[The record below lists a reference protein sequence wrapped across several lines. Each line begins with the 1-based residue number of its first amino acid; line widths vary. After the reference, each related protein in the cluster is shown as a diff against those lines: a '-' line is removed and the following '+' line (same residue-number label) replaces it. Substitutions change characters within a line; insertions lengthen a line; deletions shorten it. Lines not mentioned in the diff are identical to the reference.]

1 MKMNGLDLSAG
12 GTFWNKDSFR
22 LIRPDE
28 YPKFGLDPSDVPLGT
43 FPALKHPAQL
53 LSSYGGNAY
62 GFGIFESY
70 DRLNHYDI
78 QFIQSIDFKNRDD
91 VKKHHKRINEL
102 FRKIGILTRFSSHG
116 KPFYL
121 IPIHLVTGSLSHI
134 QSKLNE
140 IAKIVNFHKTKYLKE
155 HYDIGLVA
163 HRDDF
168 IVRELSLR
176 LKEHRF
182 FVLDSPE
189 KLTALNEELDLVIIT
204 QDLYD
209 MTLLEPF
216 IPDTKK
222 DISKGRVHQCATYIL
237 WKLYNLLTLDGELF
251 VISNKHIP
259 KTNRTA
265 KVFFKTPE
273 EQKNF
278 ALFTHIFKTRKRYHS
293 KDSDFRVNIFDLQK
307 YLSGVYVEPEISSR
321 LLRGRTLENMGFAEI
336 DHLPHLDMDYV
347 GTRLFGGQEKTWSG
361 LLSTFFDEIFLKPFI
376 PSFIEREWQ
385 ARFSCVDYA
394 PQFMLLY
401 LGQKKPLTTTLSK
414 VEQEVTESC
423 LAGCPLP
430 FLAEYRD
437 SFSFVIR
444 TLQILKDLWKEGNE
458 AFPQIL
464 LDRLIQPLENRRRR
478 FAALND
484 VLSLIAKIPR
494 LQNIERYLNPD
505 RIEGPRTKILANLA
519 ALPFFGISEDEIREI
534 VLIVIGHSPMGRI
547 VSGKLNE
554 KSLQPISDLAR
565 RLDRQQAI
573 NLLRYCRLMTLAE
586 TTAAKGTPITNEQL
600 VQLFDLYESAFR
612 IVTHRDLD
620 WDSLMDEKITAMGG
634 IRNKTIQK
642 ILMMTNHFEF
652 LSSWSELPEKGI
664 IEKESLADYDREK
677 LAGIEDVIRLVTIVG
692 TFEKYF
698 LGSDPLQLPAFCRKF
713 LDLEFHGISHL
724 FERMDIRLAFILL
737 WITANIVRGKIVNY
751 NPILADAE
759 NGDLKNLLKNLEK
772 EAKAINIRYLDISIL
787 EQFSENL
794 YQHGS
799 GFIVGTGF
807 QLRINPETG
816 VLDVGHVDL
825 DEHIRHLETLITEV
839 EGQPLSEIPDDTLSN
854 LERLFSNIESFYQS
868 HERLLEQLGVHS
880 KLPVKQKKWYQNIR
894 QLRNRLWAYFQS
906 KIFDPDFFYWDI
918 SRLYA
923 NAPSIIGFIFPE
935 FMALRKIQVAGR
947 LYLKSSVIE
956 YVMATARK
964 MQALVRR
971 DQTGFQD
978 LRFLHRL
985 AQREFGPMATG
996 TIGVNESQIAYL
1008 ESLVDRL
1015 RQSPHLFS
1023 ALIRCFLFQELGRI
1037 PAFRKKYA
1045 SQFNP
1050 ADFSEAGALFLEKE
1064 KLAGRYGLDGETE
1077 NNLIF
1082 LVRHHSL
1089 FHHILRG
1096 EIALNG
1102 LQRVL
1107 IPGSKDLFDA
1117 FFVFSFTMLA
1127 AMREDLMVEDLAGRL
1142 FNIRGICLKVMAG
1155 ETTFNKELE
1164 QIYLRK
1170 GDLFHALE
1178 DFQMKGL
1185 PEGLSP
1191 TEYLTSRHWD
1201 EREQSQR
1208 LASGKMVFALERLF
1222 RLRGIR
1228 YCLFVD
1234 LIQFIMKL
1242 PLKYIYNK
1250 HRFSSIGY
1258 ATFEKELFEA
1268 LRLYNTLQNL
1278 GEPVRHFILNHL
1290 IGDQIRL
1297 YGYEKISN
1305 YLNYKNQIKLLL
1317 IGLLGADK
1325 LLSKNDCVSLNLLP
1339 MDGDISRR
1347 YEAINDFLN
1356 RLPMEKLWGSTYQ
1369 ISQLFQARTGIRL
1382 DHQGGQKVISIR
1394 FLDHINL
1401 AKKIH
1406 HMNTIRDTNQL
1417 KNYFHY
1423 SLRAMRNYRFNTD
1436 DYELQLEAAFEERHH
1451 QIAEE
1456 ILTQTKKMMALIG
1469 DFEELYNAVQETEL
1483 RSLELGFT
1491 QDQRNRL
1498 KDFYELRK
1506 DHLRRDKLTEIQSA
1520 IHSIRDR
1527 RELKDYWDS
1536 TKRYL
1541 LHNRTYLGKEFENLV
1556 AKRLDEC
1563 AERLASAESGART
1576 TH

>member
-1 MKMNGLDLSAG
+1 MNGLDLPAD

-28 YPKFGLDPSDVPLGT
+28 YPKFGLDPSDIPLGT

-102 FRKIGILTRFSSHG
+102 YRKIGILTRFSGHG

-134 QSKLNE
+134 QSKLSE
-140 IAKIVNFHKTKYLKE
+140 IEKIVNFHKRKYLKE
-155 HYDIGLVA
+155 RYDIGLVA
-163 HRDDF
+163 HQDDF

-176 LKEHRF
+176 LKEQRF

-204 QDLYD
+204 EDLYD
-209 MTLLEPF
+209 MTLMERF
-216 IPDTKK
+216 TAVKKK
-222 DISKGRVHQCATYIL
+222 DMSKGRMHQCATYIL

-251 VISNKHIP
+251 VISNRHVP

-265 KVFFKTPE
+265 KVIFKTPE

-278 ALFTHIFKTRKRYHS
+278 ALFTHIFKTRKRYRS
-293 KDSDFRVNIFDLQK
+293 KNADFRMNVFDLQK
-307 YLSGVYVEPEISSR
+307 YLSGVYVEPEIISR
-321 LLRGRTLENMGFAEI
+321 LLEGRTLENMGFTEI
-336 DHLPHLDMDYV
+336 DQLPYLDMDYQ
-347 GTRLFGGQEKTWSG
+347 GIRLFRDQERTWSD
-361 LLSTFFDEIFLKPFI
+361 LLLTFFDEIFLRPFI
-376 PSFIEREWQ
+376 PSFIKREWKG
-385 ARFSCVDYA
+385 RFACADYA

-414 VEQEVTESC
+414 VEQEVTESN

-444 TLQILKDLWKEGNE
+444 TLRILKSLWKEGNE

-484 VLSLIAKIPR
+484 VQRLIAKIPR
-494 LQNIERYLNPD
+494 LQKIEGFLNPD
-505 RIEGPRTKILANLA
+505 RIEGPRTRILGNLS

-565 RLDRQQAI
+565 RLDRQQAL

-586 TTAAKGTPITNEQL
+586 TIAAKGTPITNDQL
-600 VQLFDLYESAFR
+600 VELFDIYESAFR
-612 IVTHRDLD
+612 IVTNRDLD
-620 WDSLMDEKITAMGG
+620 WDTLMDEKTSALGG
-634 IRNKTIQK
+634 IHSKTIRK

-652 LSSWSELPEKGI
+652 LSNWSELPEKGI
-664 IEKESLADYDREK
+664 MEKESLADYDKEK
-677 LAGIEDVIRLVTIVG
+677 LAGIEDVIKLVTIFG

-724 FERMDIRLAFILL
+724 FERINIRLVFILL
-737 WITANIVRGKIVNY
+737 WITANIVHGKVINY
-751 NPILADAE
+751 NPVLAEAE
-759 NGDLKNLLKNLEK
+759 NDDLKVLLKNLEN
-772 EAKAINIRYLDISIL
+772 EAKAINVRYLDIPTL
-787 EQFSENL
+787 QQFSENL

-799 GFIVGTGF
+799 AFIVGTGF

-816 VLDVGHVDL
+816 VLDVGYVDL
-825 DEHIRHLETLITEV
+825 DEHIRHLKALFTEV
-839 EGQPLSEIPDDTLSN
+839 EGKPLSEIPDVTLSN
-854 LERLFSNIESFYQS
+854 LEKLFSNLESFYQS
-868 HERLLEQLGVHS
+868 HERLLEQLGLHS
-880 KLPVKQKKWYQNIR
+880 KLPAKQKNWYQNIR
-894 QLRNRLWAYFQS
+894 QLRDRLWIYFQN
-906 KIFDPDFFYWDI
+906 KIFDPAFFYWDI
-918 SRLYA
+918 RRLYDH
-923 NAPSIIGFIFPE
+923 APSIMGFIFPE
-935 FMALRKIQVAGR
+935 FMVLQTLQVVGR
-947 LYLKSSVIE
+947 LYLKSSLID
-956 YVMATARK
+956 YVMASARK
-964 MQALVRR
+964 MQALVRQ
-971 DQTGFQD
+971 DQTGFQN
-978 LRFLHRL
+978 LRFLHSL

-996 TIGVNESQIAYL
+996 TIGVSESQITDL
-1008 ESLVDRL
+1008 EGIVDQL
-1015 RQSPHLFS
+1015 RQDPALFG
-1023 ALIRCFLFQELGRI
+1023 ALVGCFLFQELGRVS
-1037 PAFRKKYA
+1037 AFREKYA
-1045 SQFNP
+1045 SRFNP
-1050 ADFSEAGALFLEKE
+1050 ADYSDAGAFFLEQE
-1064 KLAGRYGLDGETE
+1064 KITARYGLSTETE

-1096 EIALNG
+1096 EIGLDG
-1102 LQRVL
+1102 LQEVL

-1117 FFVFSFTMLA
+1117 FFVFSFAMLS
-1127 AMREDLMVEDLAGRL
+1127 AMREDLMLEDLAGRL
-1142 FNIRGICLKVMAG
+1142 FDIRTICLKAMAG
-1155 ETTFNKELE
+1155 ETTFEEELD

-1185 PEGLSP
+1185 PDGVSP
-1191 TEYLTSRHWD
+1191 TEYLTSHHWNK
-1201 EREQSQR
+1201 REKRQR
-1208 LASGKMVFALERLF
+1208 LTSGKMVFALERLF

-1242 PLKYIYNK
+1242 PLRYIYK
-1250 HRFSSIGY
+1250 KRRFSSIGY

-1278 GEPVRHFILNHL
+1278 GESVRHFMLNHL
-1290 IGDQIRL
+1290 IGDRVRL

-1317 IGLLGADK
+1317 IGLLGAGK
-1325 LLSKNDCVSLNLLP
+1325 LLSESERVSLNFLP
-1339 MDGDISRR
+1339 MDDDISMR
-1347 YEAINDFLN
+1347 YEAMNDFLN
-1356 RLPMEKLWGSTYQ
+1356 RLPMEKIWGGPYQ
-1369 ISQLFQARTGIRL
+1369 INQFFKAKTGIRL
-1382 DHQGGQKVISIR
+1382 DHIRDREVISIR
-1394 FLDHINL
+1394 FYDRINL
-1401 AKKIH
+1401 AKKID
-1406 HMNTIRDTNQL
+1406 HMNTIRNVDQL

-1423 SLRAMRNYRFNTD
+1423 SLRSLRSYRFNTE
-1436 DYELQLEAAFEERHH
+1436 DYELQLEKVFEERHH
-1451 QIAEE
+1451 QIAED
-1456 ILTQTKKMMALIG
+1456 ILSQTKKKMALID
-1469 DFEELYNAVQETEL
+1469 DFEELYNATQETEM

-1491 QDQRNRL
+1491 QDQRHRL

-1506 DHLRRDKLTEIQSA
+1506 DHLRRDKLKEIQNA
-1520 IHSIRDR
+1520 ISSISDK
-1527 RELKDYWDS
+1527 RELKDYWNG
-1536 TKRYL
+1536 TKWYL
-1541 LHNRTYLGKEFENLV
+1541 LQNRAYLGKEFENLV
-1556 AKRLDEC
+1556 AKRFDEC
-1563 AERLASAESGART
+1563 AESDATSN
-1576 TH
+1576 